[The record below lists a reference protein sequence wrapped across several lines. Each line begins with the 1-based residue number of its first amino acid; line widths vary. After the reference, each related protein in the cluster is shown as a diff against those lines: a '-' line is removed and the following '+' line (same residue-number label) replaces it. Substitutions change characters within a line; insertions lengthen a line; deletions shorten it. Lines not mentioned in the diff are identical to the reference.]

1 MPKNKPVRTFFILGL
16 PRSGTT
22 LLEQMMDQ
30 HSKVR
35 VCPEMATGLALWRL
49 NASEIVKNKWKH
61 LLLLNYIYDRVS
73 FFKTSMTECLAAQ
86 AIREFD
92 FPVKTT
98 DWFNPVIRDFVNEK
112 SAELYGEKTPENLAY
127 ILELKKAFPGS
138 KFILLLRHP
147 MDVIYSIYEN
157 AEHLGNSP
165 LSQKDILK
173 WVRPIIKRDLNTIL
187 KYKKNI
193 LPEYKFVK
201 YEDLILDPQ
210 VVLKE
215 ICSFLGIEFEPQML
229 DYQNKKEFSE
239 RGEDMQKIHT
249 LLNEPVH
256 AGRIHRSFHLMQFEE
271 LLFLNEYLKDELKNL
286 GFPLAPVHI
295 VLSLQIRI
303 SVFIA
308 KLKYKLKLDMMDG
321 LSRKIRFQ
329 VHAAL
334 LNYLRWLPIRNRLMR
349 RFVFK

>member
-1 MPKNKPVRTFFILGL
+1 MPTNKPIRTFFILGL

-22 LLEQMMDQ
+22 LLEQMLDQ
-30 HSKVR
+30 HTRVK

-49 NASEIVKNKWKH
+49 NASQIIKDKWKH

-73 FFKTSMTECLAAQ
+73 YFKTSMTECLADQ
-86 AIREFD
+86 AVREFD

-98 DWFNPVIRDFVNEK
+98 DWFTPVIQDFVNEK
-112 SAELYGEKTPENLAY
+112 QADLYGEKTPENLWY
-127 ILELKKAFPGS
+127 LNELQKAFPGS
-138 KFILLLRHP
+138 KFIILLRHP

-157 AEHLGNSP
+157 AKHLVS
-165 LSQKDILK
+165 SATSRKDILK
-173 WVRPIIKRDLNTIL
+173 VLKPIIKRDLNTML
-187 KYKKNI
+187 KYKNNFR
-193 LPEYKFVK
+193 PEYKFVK
-201 YEDLILDPQ
+201 YEDLILEPQ
-210 VVLKE
+210 VVLKQ

-229 DYQNKKEFSE
+229 DYQNKKKFSE

-256 AGRIHRSFHLMQFEE
+256 TSRINRSFQLMDAEE

-286 GFPLAPVHI
+286 DYPSAPAHLA
-295 VLSLQIRI
+295 LSPQIRI
-303 SVFIA
+303 KVFMA
-308 KLKYKLKLDMMDG
+308 KLKYQLKLDLIDG
-321 LSRKIRFQ
+321 LWRKLRFQ

-334 LNYLRWLPIRNRLMR
+334 LANLSWLPIRNRLMN